1 MMSSQEVVNN
11 YVYVYSDPDTKRPFY
26 IGVGQ
31 QTPQRAFSHLD
42 RPSPK
47 DDKGK
52 YLLELEKQG
61 KKPIIEILIYGVSRE
76 VAENVEAAAIDL
88 IGINNLTNVQKGRGT
103 NLHGKIHADLLDA
116 MLKNQED
123 AVDADLDADA
133 LFLCVNG
140 KYRRGM
146 TMFELY
152 DAARGFWKFNNQ
164 NRDAIEAC
172 KYIMPVY
179 NKRILDVYVEAKW
192 FASGT
197 GMRIFEEEV
206 EHGSGCLEF
215 IAKRAS
221 IKVRKKFV
229 GKVLNRKFPKTS
241 FLVQKGKR
249 K

>member
-1 MMSSQEVVNN
+1 MGSQEVANN

-31 QTPQRAFSHLD
+31 QTPKRAFSHLD
-42 RPSPK
+42 KPSPK
-47 DDKGK
+47 DDKGR

-61 KKPIIEILIYGVSRE
+61 KRPIIEILIYGVSRE

-88 IGINNLTNVQKGRGT
+88 IGINNLTNVQKGHGA

-123 AVDADLDADA
+123 SFDAELDVDT
-133 LFLCVNG
+133 LFLCING

-146 TMFELY
+146 TIFELY
-152 DAARGFWKFNNQ
+152 DAARGFWKFNDQ

-192 FASGT
+192 FDAGT
-197 GMRIFEEEV
+197 GLRIFEEEG
-206 EHGSGCLEF
+206 ESNSGYREFRDFGHRCGSVSCP
-215 IAKRAS
+215 
-221 IKVRKKFV
+221 RKA
-229 GKVLNRKFPKTS
+229 LLR
-241 FLVQKGKR
+241 
-249 K
+249 